1 MTKPILL
8 LGFLLIG
15 ISPTRAQE
23 NPWSIGLKGGATITS
38 VTTSNRRYV
47 NTTDRL
53 RASPIQGYTG
63 GLALQ
68 YLTEKNF
75 GLQTEVNY
83 VQKGWKEEL
92 FDSLIGERNP
102 DRFYQVNLNYVEV
115 PIMAHGYFG
124 KRNLRLFLNLGLSFS
139 YLLSYDTERSLPDIT
154 DEESDLIYQ
163 EIYQNKFDIGM
174 RGGGGFEV
182 VTSVGMFQLE
192 SDFTWGLNSILDKN
206 ITDIPNVVQNTT
218 VAITLGYFVQF

>member
-1 MTKPILL
+1 MIKPMLL
-8 LGFLLIG
+8 LCFLLIG
-15 ISPTRAQE
+15 ISPILAQE

-47 NTTDRL
+47 DTGDRL
-53 RASPIQGYTG
+53 RADPIQGYTG

-83 VQKGWKEEL
+83 VQKGWREVRR
-92 FDSLIGERNP
+92 DPATGEREP
-102 DRFYQVNLNYVEV
+102 DRFYQINLNYIEV

-124 KRNLRLFLNLGLSFS
+124 KRNLRLFLNLGLSLS
-139 YLLSYDTERSLPDIT
+139 YLLSYDTERSQVT
-154 DEESDLIYQ
+154 DEDLDLIYQ

-192 SDFTWGLNSILDKN
+192 GDFTWGLNSVLDKN